1 MTPRHIYKHNLAK
14 TLYLPTQEPKSH
26 HIARSVGTNQ
36 ALGTWPHTPLTPIRM
51 PDGLRNTAMR
61 WLSSYNIRW
70 RSIAARHLIHY
81 ILLRARKRIAHGYT
95 HNITTCLS
103 PPCQEESSS
112 SARQNMPREYRGRRW
127 LQRRPDTGSHSP
139 ARG

>member
-14 TLYLPTQEPKSH
+14 TLYLPTQKPKSH

-36 ALGTWPHTPLTPIRM
+36 ALGTWPHTIDAHTHARRIAQHGYAVAVIIQHQVADHCGPP
-51 PDGLRNTAMR
+51 PDTL
-61 WLSSYNIRW
+61 
-70 RSIAARHLIHY
+70 Y
-81 ILLRARKRIAHGYT
+81 IIIRARKHIAHGYT

-127 LQRRPDTGSHSP
+127 LQRRPDTGSRSP
-139 ARG
+139 VQG